1 MGLVGV
7 LAKAI
12 SPREL
17 EMAAS
22 GGIPPR
28 LGGGPVG
35 SHGVERGVEGR
46 EGYGSVEPSRA
57 YHRAMSGDLGVPKPD
72 PLRPDEGHNDRLAE
86 LLTELEQ
93 AERRTRNVGGPPKP
107 WEEEQRGGSLGR
119 ALRREHGGSRMFAQP
134 PGGGMGR
141 SMRGVQTAD
150 IEGAPEAAPW
160 EREEGMSTDEPGI
173 TGTPRP
179 EPSVP
184 SIGPRGRGSGAV
196 GVTEPKL
203 SITGGADLPESLR
216 GIDLSALPPAFR
228 AKLPK
233 IAASMADRPSGTGHR
248 RQE

>member
-28 LGGGPVG
+28 LGGGTVG
-35 SHGVERGVEGR
+35 SEGVERGVEGR
-46 EGYGSVEPSRA
+46 TGYGSIEPSRA

-72 PLRPDEGHNDRLAE
+72 PLRPDEGHHDRLAE

-150 IEGAPEAAPW
+150 IPGAPEAAPW
-160 EREEGMSTDEPGI
+160 EREEAMGSDEPSM
-173 TGTPRP
+173 TGVPRP
-179 EPSVP
+179 ETSTPPS
-184 SIGPRGRGSGAV
+184 GPQGRGSGAV
-196 GVTEPKL
+196 AVSSPRL
-203 SITGGADLPESLR
+203 NITGDADLPESLR

-233 IAASMADRPSGTGHR
+233 IAGSMADRPRGTGHR